1 MFTGEFK
8 AFTAQRW
15 SDYVANSPKPAELF
29 LINQRVI
36 GAAIFIISLLG
47 VLIAWKS
54 YSGRE
59 TF

>member
-29 LINQRVI
+29 LIN
-36 GAAIFIISLLG
+36 AIAPILG
-47 VLIAWKS
+47 YDKASK
-54 YSGRE
+54 GE
-59 TF
+59 